1 MDNVAQSGTFMH
13 DELEFAVISCPASN
27 ARFAVE
33 ASALEAEIPLFNP
46 YTGESLLLDDSDLE
60 CRVLSGRIF
69 GDDDDTVLAVYAQPG
84 SHGQVF
90 RDYLLSDAGFSL
102 DDPDHLPEVFVI
114 TDMALG
120 AFLGRDAISPTDE
133 ASVND

>member
-1 MDNVAQSGTFMH
+1 MANVAQSGTFMH

-46 YTGESLLLDDSDLE
+46 YTGESLRLNDSDLE
-60 CRVLSGRIF
+60 CRVVSGRIF
-69 GDDDDTVLAVYAQPG
+69 GDDDDTVLAVYARPG
-84 SHGQVF
+84 GHAQVF
-90 RDYLLSDAGFSL
+90 RDYLLTDAGFSL
-102 DDPDHLPEVFVI
+102 DDPEKLPEVFMI

-120 AFLGRDAISPTDE
+120 AFLGRDAISPTAETSD
-133 ASVND
+133 ND